1 MGVNGGGGRVKGK
14 MGGSGLVTEG
24 LVGSVWTVSVSK
36 EAICRSEQVR
46 DTIWPRGS
54 SDSCAEHRMKGSR
67 VESARLLQ

>member
-1 MGVNGGGGRVKGK
+1 MGVSGGGGGVKGK

-24 LVGSVWTVSVSK
+24 LVGSVRTVTVRK
-36 EAICRSEQVR
+36 EAICRFEQVR